1 MSLRTGIIGVVVG
14 ALLLV
19 DAGAAAAAPD
29 LREPHGGAPV
39 TWQSKVDSTRSV
51 RSSNDGVRALTQA
64 ARTSKRVHTVQVV
77 VATPKG
83 LSTAQVKRYL
93 RDSDVD
99 RLLAGVSSYWREQSS
114 NKITFVRTGAVQR
127 VNTGDGSCRTTKQI
141 VKQVKRGGAKHYGKR
156 WYSSSTRGPDRRAHL
171 VVLYPYRS
179 GDRPG
184 GTRYATTCGGTIG
197 LGSIPATAGRN
208 SPGGWTF
215 SLVGGPDG
223 AASKDRWKHQ
233 QYRRGIAT
241 LAHELG
247 HNLGLEH
254 SGVGWCDGVADGSFR
269 SADCGAAEGLDPLDL
284 MGADFAATGVTS
296 LSGAQRRTLGVLPSS
311 EIRSVTG
318 TSGSRTVLLTAR
330 DRNTSRPTLVRVR
343 DPRSGSVY
351 NIELRR
357 KEPGVRYPYARIP
370 YRAEPDYTVRYG
382 VTVSR
387 VAGGSS
393 TWAYPGEH
401 LIVPMGRESARRST
415 MWKGQTF
422 TTRTGGLSIKLVDVS
437 DGMTNAKL
445 KVTFR

>member
-1 MSLRTGIIGVVVG
+1 MSWRSGIIGVVAG

-19 DAGAAAAAPD
+19 DVGAAAASPEVRD
-29 LREPHGGAPV
+29 PHGGTPV
-39 TWQSKVDSTRSV
+39 TWESSVDSTRAV
-51 RSSNDGVRALTQA
+51 RSANNGVRALSQA
-64 ARTSKRVHTVQVV
+64 ARTSKRVHTVQVA

-83 LSTAQVKRYL
+83 MTKSQVKRYL

-99 RLLAGVSSYWREQSS
+99 RLLSEVSSYWREQSG
-114 NKITFVRTGAVQR
+114 NRITFVRTGSVQR
-127 VNTGDGSCRTTKQI
+127 VSTGDGACRSTKQI
-141 VKQVKRGGAKHYGKR
+141 VQQVKRGGAKHYGTG
-156 WYSSSTRGPDRRAHL
+156 WYTSSTRGPDRRAHL

-184 GTRYATTCGGTIG
+184 GSRYATTCGGTIG
-197 LGSIPATAGRN
+197 LGSLPSKAGRD

-215 SLVGGPDG
+215 SLAGGPDG

-233 QYRRGIAT
+233 QYQRGVAT

-254 SGVGWCDGVADGSFR
+254 SGVGWCDGVADGGFR
-269 SADCGAAEGLDPLDL
+269 SDDCGAAEGMDPLDL
-284 MGADFAATGVTS
+284 MGADFAATGVPA
-296 LSGAQRRTLGVLPSS
+296 LSGAQQRHLGVLPSS
-311 EIRSVTG
+311 EQRYVSG
-318 TSGSRTVLLTAR
+318 SSGSRTVLLTAR
-330 DRNTSRPTLVRVR
+330 DRDTKRPTLVRVR

-351 NIELRR
+351 EIELRR
-357 KEPGVRYPYARIP
+357 KDPDVRYPYARIP
-370 YRAEPDYTVRYG
+370 YRLDRAYTVRYG

-401 LIVPMGRESARRST
+401 LIVPMGRESNRRST
-415 MWKGQTF
+415 MWEGQTF
-422 TTRTGGLSIKLVDVS
+422 TTRTGGLKISLVNVS
-437 DGMTNAKL
+437 GGMKNAKL